1 MKHTDITI
9 RTPGPLRSGR
19 PARHAALALLA
30 IASLAACT
38 AGPDFSR
45 PATPDVS
52 AYTRTALPAQTVA
65 AEGML
70 GQAQRFQPGAAVDQR
85 WWRALGSAE
94 LDDWIA
100 QALAASP
107 SLAAA
112 RATLRQAEELH
123 SARAGSTLYPQIDAS
138 AGAQRQ
144 RITPSAQGLP
154 GEVREYSLYNA
165 GIGISYRLDL
175 AGANRRALEAL
186 AARTD
191 YRAHELAGAQ
201 LSLAARITSTAITR
215 ARLAGQIAAV
225 ESLVKAQDEQLAL
238 TRQRVR
244 LGQLAAAEVPALQA
258 QLEQTRARLPT
269 LRKQMEQSEH
279 LLAVLAGRPPGAPRV
294 PAFTLDQFRL
304 PTELP
309 LTLPSELVRQRPDI
323 LAAEA
328 LLHAANAE
336 YGVAVARLYP
346 QLTLS
351 ASLGSQALSTAALF
365 GGGSAVWAL
374 VGQLTQPL
382 FNPGL
387 PAEKRAA
394 LAAFD
399 AAAANYQ
406 VVVLGALQEVADS
419 LRALDHDAQALA
431 SLAAADASAQA
442 SLASVQRQ
450 HALGAASYVQLLIAR
465 QQAESNRSELIAAQ
479 AQRLS
484 DSAALLQALGGG
496 QAGTTTQPS

>member
-1 MKHTDITI
+1 MNKT
-9 RTPGPLRSGR
+9 
-19 PARHAALALLA
+19 RHAAIRTRGLLSALA

-38 AGPDFSR
+38 AGPDFRR
-45 PATPDVS
+45 PAAPDVS
-52 AYTRTALPAQTVA
+52 AYTSTALPAQTVA
-65 AEGML
+65 ADGML
-70 GQAQRFQPGAAVDQR
+70 GQAQHFQPGAAVDRQ
-85 WWRALGSAE
+85 WWRALGSDE

-107 SLAAA
+107 NLAAA

-123 SARAGSTLYPQIDAS
+123 SARAGSTLYPQVEAS
-138 AGAQRQ
+138 AGAGRQ
-144 RITPSAQGLP
+144 RVTPSAQGLP
-154 GEVREYSLYNA
+154 GDAREYSLYNA

-201 LSLAARITSTAITR
+201 LSLAARITSAAITR
-215 ARLAGQIAAV
+215 ARLAGQIEAV

-244 LGQLAAAEVPALQA
+244 LGQLAPAEVPALQA

-279 LLAVLAGRPPGAPRV
+279 LLAVLAGQPPGVARV
-294 PAFTLDQFRL
+294 PAFTLDKFRL

-328 LLHAANAE
+328 LVHAANAE

-351 ASLGSQALSTAALF
+351 ASLGSQALSAGALF

-431 SLAAADASAQA
+431 ALATADAAAQA

-450 HALGAASYVQLLIAR
+450 HALGAASYVQLLVAR
-465 QQAESNRSELIAAQ
+465 QQAESNRSELIAAR
-479 AQRLS
+479 AQRLT

-496 QAGTTTQPS
+496 QAGTAAHSS